1 MEITDLE
8 KELLE
13 LAFNKDY
20 CLSEYF
26 NANEIHLLVPVCK
39 KLIRLG
45 LIANIILYGDAII
58 YLTQKGRYYIN
69 NQIHEKALV
78 K

>member
-1 MEITDLE
+1 MKVTDLE
-8 KELLE
+8 NEFLE
-13 LAFNKDY
+13 LALNKDY

-26 NANEIHLLVPVCK
+26 NAYEIHLLVPVCK

-58 YLTQKGRYYIN
+58 YLTPKWRNYIN
-69 NQIHEKALV
+69 NQIHEKH
-78 K
+78 